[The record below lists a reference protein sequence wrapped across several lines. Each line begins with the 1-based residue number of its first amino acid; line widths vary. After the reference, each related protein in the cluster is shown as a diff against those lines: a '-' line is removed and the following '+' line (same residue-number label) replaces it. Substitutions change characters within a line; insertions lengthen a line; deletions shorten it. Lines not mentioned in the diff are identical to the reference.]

1 MTTILRPY
9 QKKAAD
15 QIRAHAAKG
24 GKGAILKMATGSGKT
39 AVFCDFL
46 IGAHKKGNTAIMV
59 VKGKSLVAQAS
70 ERLRREGV
78 PHGILQGDNTRGT
91 HHKIL
96 VCSIDTLFA
105 RQLAPKADLVVI
117 DECHMSHSTSYAWF
131 FEQYPNVFK
140 IGVSATPNHKK
151 GMTHI
156 ADAMIEPVTIR
167 ELIDDGYL
175 VGGKYYVPYIP
186 DLTGVG
192 KANGDYKTGDLADA
206 SIADKELAASAAK
219 VWKENLQGKS
229 TLVYAVNIEHAGVV
243 ATSLA
248 EAGAIVAVLTGSSSD
263 CTRKDVLGKL
273 LIGEINAVVSV
284 GVLTTGVDLPALQ
297 AIMCCRPTESHNL
310 WIQILGRG
318 TRPYLGK
325 KHFLVY
331 DLSGNLLKHGPIE
344 QEFESNLYEIDV
356 NEKPKIASIK
366 LTICAKCYATFENVD
381 NLTTCPCCGEPLDPK
396 MVRTTGK
403 RRTGLGDNAEVVEYI
418 QQPWEQELARLVAV
432 AKKNGLKKGFVYHRI
447 SDIYGKDIADLAWPR
462 IRSLKKWPVKPPTG
476 VSPAMAAPYNALS
489 EIVDDYGIKQNQ
501 NRPDAPRRDY

>member
-9 QKKAAD
+9 QQKAAD

-46 IGAHKKGNTAIMV
+46 IGAYKKGNTALMV
-59 VKGKSLVAQAS
+59 VKGKSLVHQAS

-78 PHGILQGDNTRGT
+78 PHGVLQGDNTRGT

-105 RQLAPKADLVVI
+105 RQLAPKASLVVV
-117 DECHMSHSTSYAWF
+117 DECHTSHSASYNWF
-131 FEQYPNVFK
+131 FEQYEDVFK

-156 ADAMIEPVTIR
+156 ADAMIEPITIK
-167 ELIDDGYL
+167 ELIDDGNL
-175 VGGKYYVPYIP
+175 VGGKYFIPYVP
-186 DLTGVG
+186 DLTGLG
-192 KANGDYKTGDLADA
+192 KAQGDYKTGDLAA
-206 SIADKELAASAAK
+206 AQIADKELATSAAK

-243 ATSLA
+243 AASLA
-248 EAGAIVAVLTGSSSD
+248 EAGAVVAVLTGSSKD
-263 CTRKDVLGKL
+263 DYRKDTLDKL

-297 AIMCCRPTESHNL
+297 AIMCCRPTESYNL

-318 TRPYLGK
+318 TRPFRDK

-344 QEFESNLYEIDV
+344 QDFESNLYELGV
-356 NEKPKIASIK
+356 NEKPRIESIK
-366 LTICAKCYATFENVD
+366 LTICGKCYATFENVD
-381 NLTTCPCCGEPLDPK
+381 KLTTCPCCGEPLDPK
-396 MVRTTGK
+396 MVRATGT

-418 QQPWEQELARLVAV
+418 QQPWEVELARLVET
-432 AKKNGLKKGFVYHRI
+432 AKTKGWKKGYIYHRI
-447 SDIYGKDIADLAWPR
+447 SDIYGKETADLAWPR
-462 IRSLKKWPVKPPTG
+462 IRSLKKWPVKPPSG
-476 VSPAMAAPYNALS
+476 VSQNMTVPYNALS
-489 EIVDDYGIKQNQ
+489 EVVEDYGIKQNQ
-501 NRPDAPRRDY
+501 NRTDATR